1 MPGLSQQQVQGIK
14 VAMRASA
21 TTTLVDRLLAAPPA
35 QIPPPSDRDVAEVST
50 APWSARTEA
59 VPVAVAE
66 FQGVLAEL
74 ARRLGTSL
82 TQLLAVFDQLEPAE
96 QYAFITDAYP
106 RPAAAL
112 PRRGR

>member
-1 MPGLSQQQVQGIK
+1 M
-14 VAMRASA
+14 
-21 TTTLVDRLLAAPPA
+21 
-35 QIPPPSDRDVAEVST
+35 
-50 APWSARTEA
+50 
-59 VPVAVAE
+59 PVAVAE

-106 RPAAAL
+106 DLLLPYLVAVGEVSAQFYAEQPTTDDPALFVPEPAVLPEAEAL
-112 PRRGR
+112 AITGRWALTRRATRSWTTSNARV